1 MGRQYFMVF
10 MVLLF
15 AVELTGSVSA
25 VDTTVRWESG

>member
-1 MGRQYFMVF
+1 MLWEDSISWFF

-25 VDTTVRWESG
+25 VDTN